1 MKKLMFA
8 AAVAAGLVAIGDGI
22 ESANIVGYQGLQTE
36 GNESPSIGGT
46 FIPVDGGDTY
56 LLGSV
61 KAVDMDPDIDA
72 LQLLDPDTTGVNG
85 MYSYFSQDVAD
96 AMKEEDPETDWDS
109 FVGWWDKGMA
119 GEDGCS
125 RDNLEINV
133 GQGFLG
139 LVMSGADITLQ
150 YAGEAPTIP
159 TSISTGG
166 AESPYICNYLPK
178 QLTLSQITAEDMDPD
193 IDALQVLDPNTT
205 GVNGMYSYF
214 SQDVA
219 DALKEEDPETDWDSF
234 VGWWDKGMAGEDGSS
249 RNNVVV
255 EPGAGFLGLVMSG
268 ADITFN
274 FPSVLAE

>member
-1 MKKLMFA
+1 MKKVMFGLA
-8 AAVAAGLVAIGDGI
+8 AAAAISAFAI
-22 ESANIVGYQGLQTE
+22 ESANIVGYQELETE

-46 FIPVDGGDTY
+46 FIPCNGSDTY

-61 KAVDMDPDIDA
+61 KATDMDPDIDS

-96 AMKEEDPETDWDS
+96 AMKEDDPETDWDS
-109 FVGWWDKGMA
+109 FVGWWDVGMA
-119 GEDGCS
+119 GEEGHS
-125 RDNLEINV
+125 RDNQEINV

-139 LVMSGADITLQ
+139 LVASGANITLQ
-150 YAGEAPTIP
+150 YAGEAPTVP

-166 AESPYICNYLPK
+166 SESPYVCNYLPK
-178 QLTLSQITAEDMDPD
+178 ALKLSQITAEDMDPD
-193 IDALQVLDPNTT
+193 IDSLQVLDPNTT

-219 DALKEEDPETDWDSF
+219 DALKEDDPETDWDSF
-234 VGWWDKGMAGEDGSS
+234 VGWWDVGMAGEDGHS
-249 RNNVVV
+249 RNNEDVDA
-255 EPGAGFLGLVMSG
+255 GAAFLGLIASG
-268 ADITFN
+268 SNVTFN